1 MMGAFNTIRTM
12 GGCIAISV
20 CSAILHSEMPKRLDS
35 LPEDLLRPLLASP
48 ATVLPQLEKP
58 VALMVRKTYNDVYRL
73 QFIAVTVF
81 AAAMLVFSVPPLFL
95 SARSTASEET
105 VPSVLDESRDESRE
119 RERQTLEVKQSAA

>member
-1 MMGAFNTIRTM
+1 MMGAYNTIRTM

-35 LPEDLLRPLLASP
+35 LPEDVMRSLLASP
-48 ATVLPQLEKP
+48 TTVLPLLEKP

-73 QFIAVTVF
+73 QLIAVTVF

-95 SARSTASEET
+95 SARSMASEKNGE
-105 VPSVLDESRDESRE
+105 ESRE
-119 RERQTLEVKQSAA
+119 RDTQTPKEKENAV

>member
-20 CSAILHSEMPKRLDS
+20 CSAILHSEMPKRLDT
-35 LPEDLLRPLLASP
+35 LPEDVMRPLLASP
-48 ATVLPQLEKP
+48 TTVLPQLEKP

-95 SARSTASEET
+95 SARSTASEKNEG
-105 VPSVLDESRDESRE
+105 ECRE
-119 RERQTLEVKQSAA
+119 RGIETLEEKQNAV